1 MKLKF
6 QKTEGGDIAAYILD
20 DKEQFDFSYI
30 KMIGALLDGQPL
42 ECEYSDEI
50 TPEER
55 EQIDNLNK
63 AIYMKIH
70 TDEDGNTHLF

>member
-6 QKTEGGDIAAYILD
+6 QKIDGGDIAAYILD
-20 DKEQFDFSYI
+20 DKEQLDFSYI

-42 ECEYSDEI
+42 ECDYSDDI

-63 AIYMKIH
+63 AIYVKIH
-70 TDEDGNTHLF
+70 SDENGNTRLF